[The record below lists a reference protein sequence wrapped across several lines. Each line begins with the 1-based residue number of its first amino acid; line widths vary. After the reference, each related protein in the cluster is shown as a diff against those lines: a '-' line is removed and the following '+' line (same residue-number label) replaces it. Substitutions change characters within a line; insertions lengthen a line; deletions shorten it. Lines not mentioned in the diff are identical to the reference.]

1 MVYGRSAHE
10 RFIRMPKVKTRKAAS
25 KRFRVSGTGKIRFQ
39 RAGMRHNLENMSGKE
54 QRHLSKEA
62 ELSPEMVKGVKRLLG
77 KR

>member
-1 MVYGRSAHE
+1 
-10 RFIRMPKVKTRKAAS
+10 MPKMKTKKSAA
-25 KRFRVSGTGKIRFQ
+25 KRFRLTGTGKVRFQ

-62 ELSPEMVKGVKRLLG
+62 ELAPEMVPGVKRLLG

>member
-1 MVYGRSAHE
+1 
-10 RFIRMPKVKTRKAAS
+10 MPKMKSKKAAT
-25 KRFRVSGTGKIRFQ
+25 KRFRITGTGKVRFQ

-62 ELSPEMVKGVKRLLG
+62 ELAPEKVRGVKRMLG

>member
-1 MVYGRSAHE
+1 
-10 RFIRMPKVKTRKAAS
+10 MPKMKSRKSAT
-25 KRFRVSGTGKIRFQ
+25 KRFRLTGTGKVKFQ

-62 ELSPEMVKGVKRLLG
+62 TLAPEMVPGVKRLLG

>member
-1 MVYGRSAHE
+1 
-10 RFIRMPKVKTRKAAS
+10 MPKMKTRRAAR
-25 KRFRVSGTGKIRFQ
+25 KRFKITGTGRIRFQ

-62 ELSPEMVKGVKRLLG
+62 DLAPEMVPGVKRMLG

>member
-1 MVYGRSAHE
+1 
-10 RFIRMPKVKTRKAAS
+10 MPKMKTRRAAK
-25 KRFRVSGTGKIRFQ
+25 KRFKITGTGRIRFQ

-62 ELSPEMVKGVKRLLG
+62 DLAPEMVPGVKRMLG

>member
-1 MVYGRSAHE
+1 
-10 RFIRMPKVKTRKAAS
+10 MPKMKSRKSAT
-25 KRFRVSGTGKIRFQ
+25 KRFRLTGTGKVRFQ

-62 ELSPEMVKGVKRLLG
+62 ELAPEMVRGVKRLLG

>member
-1 MVYGRSAHE
+1 
-10 RFIRMPKVKTRKAAS
+10 MPKMKTKKAAA
-25 KRFRVSGTGKIRFQ
+25 KRFRITGTGKVRFQ

-62 ELSPEMVKGVKRLLG
+62 ELAPEMVPGVKRMLG

>member
-1 MVYGRSAHE
+1 
-10 RFIRMPKVKTRKAAS
+10 MPKVKTRKAAK
-25 KRFRVSGTGKIRFQ
+25 KRFRVTGTGKVMFQ

-62 ELSPEMVKGVKRLLG
+62 ELAPEMVPGVKRMLG

>member
-1 MVYGRSAHE
+1 MSAPAK
-10 RFIRMPKVKTRKAAS
+10 PKKTKMKTHKGAK
-25 KRFRVSGTGKIRFQ
+25 KRFKITGTGRIRFQ

-62 ELSPEMVKGVKRLLG
+62 ELAPEMVRGVKRLLG

>member
-1 MVYGRSAHE
+1 MPKMKSRRSA
-10 RFIRMPKVKTRKAAS
+10 T
-25 KRFRVSGTGKIRFQ
+25 KRFRLTGTGKVRFQ

-54 QRHLSKEA
+54 QRHLSKET